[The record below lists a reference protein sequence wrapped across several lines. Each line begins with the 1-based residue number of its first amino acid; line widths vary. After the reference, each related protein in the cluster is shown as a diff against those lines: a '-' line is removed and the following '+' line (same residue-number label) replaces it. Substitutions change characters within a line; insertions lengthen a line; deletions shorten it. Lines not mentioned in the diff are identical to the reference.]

1 MYKPGA
7 FFKGI
12 LLPLIQS
19 GDCTIREA
27 TIIGSVLGKVSIP
40 VNHAAVVLLKLATA
54 RDYSASCSIFL
65 KALLNKKYTLP
76 YRVIDALADYFVS
89 FAEYEG
95 QGLTSATSATA
106 SSTGPTLPVLWH
118 QSLLVFA
125 QRYKE
130 EITKEDKERL
140 REVLK
145 AHSHH
150 QITPEVRREL
160 FNCRSRGE
168 LDPSNE
174 GGNGGDALLRSMNL
188 A

>member
-12 LLPLIQS
+12 LLPLVQS

-27 TIIGSVLGKVSIP
+27 TIIGSVLPKVSIP

-54 RDYSASCSIFL
+54 RDYSAPCSIFL

-76 YRVIDALADYFVS
+76 YRVIDALVDYFVR
-89 FAEYEG
+89 FADEAPDAGAATPPES
-95 QGLTSATSATA
+95 GL
-106 SSTGPTLPVLWH
+106 TLPVLWH
-118 QSLLVFA
+118 QSLLVFT

-130 EITKEDKERL
+130 EITREDKERL

-145 AHSHH
+145 AHVHH
-150 QITPEVRREL
+150 QITPEIRREL
-160 FNCRSRGE
+160 FNCRCRGE
-168 LDPSNE
+168 IDAAA
-174 GGNGGDALLRSMNL
+174 ALLEAGL
-188 A
+188 